1 MSGQPVQGRMT
12 ADGTGE
18 VVVFLI
24 GMRVNS
30 WRAVRSWLPVF
41 RAMPRMI
48 KELAGDRESG
58 MLGYRLLP
66 GLRHFAVLQY
76 WESAEKL
83 LDYAADRDGEHR
95 PAWAAFNRRA
105 REGRNKVGFWHETFV
120 VPAGS
125 SESIYVNMPAYGLGE
140 ARGVVPV
147 GRRGERAADRLAA

>member
-1 MSGQPVQGRMT
+1 MSGKPVQGRMT

-41 RAMPRMI
+41 RVMPRMI

-58 MLGYRLLP
+58 MLGYRL
-66 GLRHFAVLQY
+66 Q
-76 WESAEKL
+76 
-83 LDYAADRDGEHR
+83 
-95 PAWAAFNRRA
+95 
-105 REGRNKVGFWHETFV
+105 GRGKVGFWHETFV

-125 SESIYVNMPAYGLGE
+125 FESIYVNMPAYGLGE